1 MREVRPSATV
11 RVGGVPHGIGA
22 SPTIYKWLIN
32 GQRPEGVD
40 VDNPIGQKLTG
51 YMGGYFGRDSY
62 GDREIVA
69 FGEDW
74 TVARDL
80 DSGKIEFA
88 PVNFTVLI
96 EASQDL

>member
-1 MREVRPSATV
+1 M
-11 RVGGVPHGIGA
+11 
-22 SPTIYKWLIN
+22 
-32 GQRPEGVD
+32 
-40 VDNPIGQKLTG
+40 DNPIGQKLTG

-80 DSGKIEFA
+80 DSGQTEFA
-88 PVNFTVLI
+88 LVNFTVLI
-96 EASQDL
+96 EASATELIEAAQDL